1 MPDALFVNLT
11 TTGDKARDPL
21 RVRRAYA
28 RCEMH
33 PGPDL
38 LFFRVVEG
46 RRSWLLSMQEL
57 LVDAIAAADEVE
69 SVLAPGEGVEFGGV
83 E

>member
-11 TTGDKARDPL
+11 PTGDQARDQL

-38 LFFRVVEG
+38 LFFRVIEG
-46 RRSWLLSMQEL
+46 RHNWLLSMPL
-57 LVDAIAAADEVE
+57 IMVDSLAAAEEVE
-69 SVLAPGEGVEFGGV
+69 SVLAPGEGVEFG